1 MGRRWLQEAV
11 DNGAAVIE
19 WTYRAKSGREILT
32 EAIAIRVEL
41 SARTVVMV
49 QFRDI
54 EQETSMRRDLTRTEA
69 DLTRTEARLAAFLRN
84 MAEGILV
91 LDDDSRITYA
101 SEARRS
107 S

>member
-1 MGRRWLQEAV
+1 
-11 DNGAAVIE
+11 
-19 WTYRAKSGREILT
+19 
-32 EAIAIRVEL
+32 
-41 SARTVVMV
+41 MV

-101 SEARRS
+101 SEAASQLLKVPVASLVANASRS
-107 S
+107 SAGRGSHGRACGAPCN